1 MAFYWLHSNVAK
13 ASCILSTRRGT
24 AGGASSPPQSSRKPE
39 LASYWTK
46 VCPSNAAERSSSP
59 RVHTMATGTEGR
71 YLVVLVE
78 VVGLVV
84 PGLAVLMVA

>member
-1 MAFYWLHSNVAK
+1 MSLAFDWLHSNVAK
-13 ASCILSTRRGT
+13 ASFVLFTHRG
-24 AGGASSPPQSSRKPE
+24 GGRGQSSSV
-39 LASYWTK
+39 LTK
-46 VCPSNAAERSSSP
+46 TSAGFLLDESLCPSNAAEELLPQS
-59 RVHTMATGTEGR
+59 HTMATGTEGR